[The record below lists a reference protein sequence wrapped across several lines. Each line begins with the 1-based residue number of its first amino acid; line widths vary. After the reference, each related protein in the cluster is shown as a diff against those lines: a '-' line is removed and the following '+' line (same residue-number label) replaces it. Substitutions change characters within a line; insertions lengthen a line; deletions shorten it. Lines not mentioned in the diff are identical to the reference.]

1 MQNPKEKII
10 LFDLDGTLTDSA
22 EGILKSV
29 RIVLDHYAIAVR
41 EDDNL
46 HAFIGPPLR
55 ATFAK
60 YGVPAD
66 EVENAV
72 KLYRTRYFSVGKFE
86 NRPYDGIR
94 ELLARLSSEGY
105 GLYVAT
111 SKPEELAV
119 EILTHFGLA
128 PYFTRISGALIGA
141 GRDSKSAV
149 IAYLFD
155 EIGASPAESGAVMVG
170 DTYLDIEGA
179 KANGLRA
186 VGVTWG
192 YGEEADMRKA
202 GADAIVHTVDEL
214 YHTLCGM
221 L

>member
-1 MQNPKEKII
+1 MQSKKEKII
-10 LFDLDGTLTDSA
+10 LFDLDGTLTDSG

-29 RIVLDHYAIAVR
+29 RIVLDHYGIAVEDESALR
-41 EDDNL
+41 E
-46 HAFIGPPLR
+46 FIGPPLR
-55 ATFAK
+55 VTFAK
-60 YGVPAD
+60 YGVP
-66 EVENAV
+66 ESEIENAV
-72 KLYRTRYFSVGKFE
+72 KLYRTRYFAVGKFE
-86 NRPYDGIR
+86 NRPYDGVR
-94 ELLARLSSEGY
+94 ELLSRLSSEGY

-128 PYFTRISGALIGA
+128 QYFSRISGALIGA

-149 IAYLFD
+149 IAYLFH
-155 EIGASPAESGAVMVG
+155 EIGVSPAESGAVMVG

-179 KANGLRA
+179 RENALRS

-202 GADAIVHTVDEL
+202 GADAIVNTVDEL